1 MKKIINGKRY
11 DTDTAKEMASASYSG
26 SVRDFAYWEETLYR
40 KSTGEFFLYG
50 EGGPASKYARPVGQ
64 NNWSGGERIMPL
76 TLEEAQEWA
85 EKYLDADEYEE
96 IFGEV
101 DEAGE
106 KKQAMFSLSAGTIEK
121 IARLAA
127 AQGVSKSAVI
137 EELVSKA

>member
-1 MKKIINGKRY
+1 
-11 DTDTAKEMASASYSG
+11 
-26 SVRDFAYWEETLYR
+26 
-40 KSTGEFFLYG
+40 
-50 EGGPASKYARPVGQ
+50 
-64 NNWSGGERIMPL
+64 MPL

-137 EELVSKA
+137 EELVSRA